1 MASTRK
7 PSPVSKLR
15 ISSFIKAISI
25 LGIIIVIF
33 GYIYWGHL
41 ARINTAFD
49 YQKLPPS
56 TELQTDNPS
65 SQEWTHKIWQ
75 TSKYPVAAMSEEDRT
90 HFQTWTD
97 LNPDWGHE
105 VLTDEVMESYV
116 RDHFHETQPEMEEL
130 YFEVKDYILRS
141 DLIRYFVMLADG
153 GVYNDLDVGCEKP
166 ISTWV
171 PKQFEDT
178 AGILLGVEVDNKYGP
193 DGRTFTNG
201 EDLFELVNWTIMSK
215 PNQPFMG
222 FLVQRVMEN
231 IKSLAASKNQAISEM
246 VPTIPDVLVTTG
258 PAALTTAFFDYAS
271 GLTGRNVTYKNF
283 TKITEPQIV
292 GEVVILPIQAFGAGH
307 QVQWAGLKQ
316 DGSQLVHHYFAGSW
330 KGDHHDGGWQ
340 DAEHKALEEARKKKE
355 EAKTAEKAPDK
366 AAEGVTTEENPGLIP
381 ENNLTVEEKVLPP
394 QTANTTTS
402 PGTVALSKPPVVEQP
417 TNSNITEL
425 KVAVDEAA
433 SIQNGSAAVADTVA
447 VINSAIADA
456 APAPA
461 YSAAAVN
468 SPTTEKLGSVSNGNA
483 QVEDITVINKPAE
496 TVPTQEDNVAVG
508 DTKAVAKL
516 VEPNL

>member
-1 MASTRK
+1 M
-7 PSPVSKLR
+7 
-15 ISSFIKAISI
+15 
-25 LGIIIVIF
+25 
-33 GYIYWGHL
+33 
-41 ARINTAFD
+41 
-49 YQKLPPS
+49 
-56 TELQTDNPS
+56 
-65 SQEWTHKIWQ
+65 
-75 TSKYPVAAMSEEDRT
+75 AMSEDDRT
-90 HFQTWTD
+90 HFKTWAD

-105 VLTDEVMESYV
+105 VLTDEIMESYV
-116 RDHFHETQPEMEEL
+116 RGHFHETLPEMEEL

-141 DLIRYFVMLADG
+141 DLIRYLVMLADG

-178 AGILLGVEVDNKYGP
+178 AGILLGVEVDNKFGP

-215 PNQPFMG
+215 PNQPFMW

-231 IKSLAASKNQAISEM
+231 IKSLAASSNQAISEM

-271 GLTGRNVTYKNF
+271 NLTGTNVTYKNF
-283 TKITEPQIV
+283 TKMTEPQIV

-355 EAKTAEKAPDK
+355 EEKAGEKAPDK
-366 AAEGVTTEENPGLIP
+366 VAEGVTTEENPSLVP
-381 ENNLTVEEKVLPP
+381 EINL
-394 QTANTTTS
+394 
-402 PGTVALSKPPVVEQP
+402 
-417 TNSNITEL
+417 
-425 KVAVDEAA
+425 
-433 SIQNGSAAVADTVA
+433 
-447 VINSAIADA
+447 
-456 APAPA
+456 
-461 YSAAAVN
+461 
-468 SPTTEKLGSVSNGNA
+468 
-483 QVEDITVINKPAE
+483 
-496 TVPTQEDNVAVG
+496 
-508 DTKAVAKL
+508 
-516 VEPNL
+516 

>member
-1 MASTRK
+1 MASTRR
-7 PSPVSKLR
+7 PSPVRTLR

-25 LGIIIVIF
+25 LAITVFIF
-33 GYIYWGHL
+33 GYIYWGHH
-41 ARINTAFD
+41 ARISTAFD

-56 TELQTDNPS
+56 TAFQTDNAS
-65 SQEWTHKIWQ
+65 GQEWTHKIWQ
-75 TSKYPVAAMSEEDRT
+75 TSKYPATEMSEEDRI
-90 HFQTWTD
+90 HFKTWEE

-105 VLTDEVMESYV
+105 VLTDEVMEKYV
-116 RDHFHETQPEMEEL
+116 RDHFHETHREMEEL

-153 GVYNDLDVGCEKP
+153 GVYNDLDVGCEKA

-178 AGILLGVEVDNKYGP
+178 AGTLLGVEVDNKYGP

-215 PNQPFMG
+215 PNQPFMW

-231 IKSLAASKNQAISEM
+231 IKNLAASKKQSLSEM

-271 GLTGRNVTYKNF
+271 NFTGENVTYKNF
-283 TKITEPQIV
+283 TKITKPKIV

-355 EAKTAEKAPDK
+355 EEKA
-366 AAEGVTTEENPGLIP
+366 AAKNSLDRVGEGIETDDAGVTP
-381 ENNLTVEEKVLPP
+381 ENNL
-394 QTANTTTS
+394 
-402 PGTVALSKPPVVEQP
+402 
-417 TNSNITEL
+417 
-425 KVAVDEAA
+425 
-433 SIQNGSAAVADTVA
+433 
-447 VINSAIADA
+447 
-456 APAPA
+456 
-461 YSAAAVN
+461 
-468 SPTTEKLGSVSNGNA
+468 
-483 QVEDITVINKPAE
+483 
-496 TVPTQEDNVAVG
+496 
-508 DTKAVAKL
+508 
-516 VEPNL
+516 